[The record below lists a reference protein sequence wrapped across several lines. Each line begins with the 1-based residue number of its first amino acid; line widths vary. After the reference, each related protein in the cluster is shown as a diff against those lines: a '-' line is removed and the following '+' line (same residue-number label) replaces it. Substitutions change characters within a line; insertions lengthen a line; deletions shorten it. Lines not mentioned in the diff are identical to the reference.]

1 MTDSQLG
8 QTWIT
13 LADDATGA
21 EPHEKESVMANDST
35 GTRVPLFV
43 GMDVHQETITLAVAP
58 GDGSEPRVRATIP
71 NTPKALL
78 KQLERIGPA
87 ERLRCCYEAG
97 PTGYST
103 WRLLAGWGIACTVVA
118 PSLIPKKP
126 GDRVKTDRRD
136 ALQLARLHRLGDLTA
151 VWVPTPEHEALRDLC
166 RAREAAKRDQE
177 RARHRLLK
185 LLARHDLHPPSGA
198 PRWTRAYRAWL
209 AELTLPQAALQ
220 TVLEEH
226 RQQFAEMEARVAR
239 LTARVKAEVQDGP
252 FATVLGALQ
261 CLKGVG
267 PITAVTLIAELGDL
281 TRFRRPRMLM
291 GYSGLTPSE
300 YSSGGRIQRGHI
312 TKCGNGHVRF
322 VTIESA
328 WHARW
333 GTRPD
338 SRALKRR
345 RAEQPEAIVQI
356 AKTAQRRLCQRYYQL
371 LKRGKTPGQ
380 ATTAVGR
387 ELLGFV
393 WAIGQALAHP
403 ATDEG
408 AASGDDAAVVAA

>member
-1 MTDSQLG
+1 
-8 QTWIT
+8 
-13 LADDATGA
+13 
-21 EPHEKESVMANDST
+21 MANDST
-35 GTRVPLFV
+35 PSQGPLFV
-43 GMDVHQETITLAVAP
+43 GMDVHQQTVALAVAAA
-58 GDGSEPRVRATIP
+58 DGGEPRYLGAVPNSPQALAKRLRA
-71 NTPKALL
+71 
-78 KQLERIGPA
+78 IGPV
-87 ERLRCCYEAG
+87 EQLRCCYEAG

-103 WRLLAGWGIACTVVA
+103 WRLLHDWGIDCTVVA

-136 ALQLARLHRLGDLTA
+136 ALQLARLHRMGDLTA

-185 LLARHDLHPPSGA
+185 LLARHAEHPPA
-198 PRWTRAYRAWL
+198 AVRRWTRAYRAWL
-209 AELTLPQAALQ
+209 AALTLPDARRQF
-220 TVLEEH
+220 VLEEH

-239 LTARVKAEVQDGP
+239 LTTRVKAEIQDGP
-252 FATVLGALQ
+252 FRAVLGALQ

-267 PITAVTLIAELGDL
+267 PITAVSLVAELGDL

-291 GYSGLTPSE
+291 SYSGLTPSE
-300 YSSGGRIQRGHI
+300 YSSGGRVQRGHI
-312 TKCGNGHVRF
+312 TKCGNSHVRF

-338 SRALKRR
+338 SKALKRR
-345 RAEQPEAIVQI
+345 RAEQPEAVVQI
-356 AKTAQRRLCQRYYQL
+356 AEAAQRRLCQRYYQL
-371 LKRGKTPGQ
+371 LKRGKTSGQ

-393 WAIGQALAHP
+393 WAIGQAMAQ
-403 ATDEG
+403 ATSE
-408 AASGDDAAVVAA
+408 AADVPMVEASVAA

>member
-1 MTDSQLG
+1 MS
-8 QTWIT
+8 
-13 LADDATGA
+13 
-21 EPHEKESVMANDST
+21 ENST
-35 GTRVPLFV
+35 RTHGPLFV
-43 GMDVHQETITLAVAP
+43 GMDVHKETIAIAVAAM
-58 GDGSEPRVRATIP
+58 DSSEPRFIGTIP
-71 NTPKALL
+71 NDPTTLRKCLRKL
-78 KQLERIGPA
+78 GPA
-87 ERLRCCYEAG
+87 EQLRCCYEAG

-103 WRLLAGWGIACTVVA
+103 WRLLASWDIACTVVA
-118 PSLIPKKP
+118 PSLIPTKP

-136 ALQLARLHRLGDLTA
+136 ALKLARLHRQGDLTA

-185 LLARHDLHPPSGA
+185 FLARHDIRPPDGVT
-198 PRWTRAYRAWL
+198 RWSRAYRAWL
-209 AELTLPQAALQ
+209 AALQLTDGRQ
-220 TVLEEH
+220 TVLDEYRGH
-226 RQQFAEMEARVAR
+226 FAEAEARVAR
-239 LTARVKAEVQDGP
+239 LTHRIKQEAADGP
-252 FATVLGALQ
+252 FSPLIGGLQ

-267 PITAVTLIAELGDL
+267 PITAVTLVAELGDI

-300 YSSGGRIQRGHI
+300 YSSGGRVQRGHI

-333 GTRPD
+333 GNRPD
-338 SRALKRR
+338 STALKKR
-345 RAEQPEAIVQI
+345 RAGQPEAIVEI
-356 AKTAQRRLCQRYYQL
+356 ARTAQRRMCTRYYQL

-380 ATTAVGR
+380 ATTAVAR

-393 WAIGQALAHP
+393 WAIAQ
-403 ATDEG
+403 
-408 AASGDDAAVVAA
+408 VVAAPPSAEDSATVADPTLESAA

>member
-1 MTDSQLG
+1 VAQS
-8 QTWIT
+8 
-13 LADDATGA
+13 
-21 EPHEKESVMANDST
+21 HNEKESVMANDST
-35 GTRVPLFV
+35 QVSAPLFV
-43 GMDVHQETITLAVAP
+43 GMDVHQETVALAVAAA
-58 GDGSEPRVRATIP
+58 DGSEPRFLGTIP
-71 NTPKALL
+71 NTPVALRKRL
-78 KQLERIGPA
+78 LAIGPVGH
-87 ERLRCCYEAG
+87 LHCCYEAG
-97 PTGYST
+97 PTGYAT
-103 WRLLAGWGIACTVVA
+103 WRLLADWGIACTVVA

-136 ALQLARLHRLGDLTA
+136 ALQLARLHRVGDLTA

-185 LLARHDLHPPSGA
+185 FLARHDLHPTVGTR
-198 PRWTRAYRAWL
+198 RWTRAYRAWL
-209 AELTLPQAALQ
+209 AELRLPQAALQ

-239 LTARVKAEVQDGP
+239 LTARVKAEVADGP
-252 FATVLGALQ
+252 FTGLLGALQ

-267 PITAVTLIAELGDL
+267 PITAVTLVAELGDL

-300 YSSGGRIQRGHI
+300 YSSGGRVQRGHI
-312 TKCGNGHVRF
+312 TKCGNSHVRF

-333 GTRPD
+333 AQQPV
-338 SRALKRR
+338 SSALRKRR
-345 RAEQPEAIVQI
+345 AGQPEAIVQI
-356 AKTAQRRLCQRYYQL
+356 AERAQKRTGQRYRAL
-371 LKRGKTPGQ
+371 LKRGKTSGQ
-380 ATTAVGR
+380 AATAVAR

-393 WAIGQALAHP
+393 WAIGQAVAHSALADGVP
-403 ATDEG
+403 ET
-408 AASGDDAAVVAA
+408 AAVAA

>member
-1 MTDSQLG
+1 
-8 QTWIT
+8 
-13 LADDATGA
+13 
-21 EPHEKESVMANDST
+21 MANDST
-35 GTRVPLFV
+35 GTTAPVFV
-43 GMDVHQETITLAVAP
+43 GMDVHKETIAIAVAVQ
-58 GDGSEPRVRATIP
+58 DGSEPRFLGSVP

-78 KQLERIGPA
+78 KRLQGIGPA
-87 ERLRCCYEAG
+87 AQLRCCYEAG

-103 WRLLAGWGIACTVVA
+103 WRLLASWDIDCTVVA

-166 RAREAAKRDQE
+166 RAREAAKRDRE

-185 LLARHDLHPPSGA
+185 LLARHAVEPPVGVK
-198 PRWTRAYRAWL
+198 RWSRAYRAWL
-209 AELTLPQAALQ
+209 AALQ
-220 TVLEEH
+220 LDDAGRQCVLDEY
-226 RQQFAEMEARVAR
+226 RGQFAEAEARLAR
-239 LTARVKAEVQDGP
+239 LTLRIKQEAAEGP
-252 FATVLGALQ
+252 FAALIGGLQ

-267 PITAVTLIAELGDL
+267 PITAVTLVAELGDL
-281 TRFRRPRMLM
+281 TRFGRPRMLM

-300 YSSGGRIQRGHI
+300 YSSGGRVQRGHI

-333 GTRPD
+333 GNRPD
-338 SRALKRR
+338 SKALKRR
-345 RAEQPEAIVQI
+345 RAGHPDAIVQI
-356 AKTAQRRLCQRYYQL
+356 AQKAQRRMCARYYQL

-380 ATTAVGR
+380 ATTAVAR

-393 WAIGQALAHP
+393 WAIAQ
-403 ATDEG
+403 
-408 AASGDDAAVVAA
+408 VVAAPSAAERPERVSDEQLDAAA

>member
-1 MTDSQLG
+1 MS
-8 QTWIT
+8 
-13 LADDATGA
+13 
-21 EPHEKESVMANDST
+21 NDST
-35 GTRVPLFV
+35 RTPVPLFV
-43 GMDVHQETITLAVAP
+43 GMDVHQDTIALAVAAQ
-58 GDGSEPRVRATIP
+58 DGSDARFVGTIP
-71 NTPKALL
+71 NTPTALR

-87 ERLRCCYEAG
+87 EQLRCCYEAG

-103 WRLLAGWGIACTVVA
+103 WRLLDGWGIACTVVA

-185 LLARHDLHPPSGA
+185 LLARHALHPPAGVS
-198 PRWTRAYRAWL
+198 RWTRAYRAWL
-209 AELTLPQAALQ
+209 AELRLPQAALQ
-220 TVLEEH
+220 TVLDEH
-226 RQQFAEMEARVAR
+226 RQQFAELEARVAR
-239 LTARVKAEVQDGP
+239 LTARVKEEVQQGP
-252 FATVLGALQ
+252 FTAVLGALQ

-300 YSSGGRIQRGHI
+300 YSSGGRVQRGHI

-345 RAEQPEAIVQI
+345 RAEQPAAVVQI
-356 AKTAQRRLCQRYYQL
+356 AETAQRRLCQRYYQL
-371 LKRGKTPGQ
+371 LKRGKTSGQ

-393 WAIGQALAHP
+393 WAIGQAVAHP
-403 ATDEG
+403 VT
-408 AASGDDAAVVAA
+408 DDAAEVGDEAAPVAA

>member
-1 MTDSQLG
+1 
-8 QTWIT
+8 
-13 LADDATGA
+13 
-21 EPHEKESVMANDST
+21 MANDST
-35 GTRVPLFV
+35 GTRAPLFV
-43 GMDVHQETITLAVAP
+43 GMDVHTETIALAVAP
-58 GDGSEPRVRATIP
+58 GDGREPRFVATIP

-78 KQLERIGPA
+78 KQLQRIGA
-87 ERLRCCYEAG
+87 ADQLHCCYEAG

-103 WRLLAGWGIACTVVA
+103 WRLLDGWGIACTVVA
-118 PSLIPKKP
+118 PTLIPKKP

-136 ALQLARLHRLGDLTA
+136 ALQLARLHRMGDLTA

-185 LLARHDLHPPSGA
+185 FLARHDQHA
-198 PRWTRAYRAWL
+198 PAGVRRWTRAYRAWL
-209 AELTLPQAALQ
+209 AELTLAERSVQF
-220 TVLEEH
+220 VLDEH

-252 FATVLGALQ
+252 FTPVLAALQ
-261 CLKGVG
+261 CLKGIG
-267 PITAVTLIAELGDL
+267 PITAVTLVAELGDL
-281 TRFRRPRMLM
+281 TRFRRARQLM
-291 GYSGLTPSE
+291 SYSGLVPSE
-300 YSSGGRIQRGHI
+300 YSSGGRVQRGHI
-312 TKCGNGHVRF
+312 TKTGNGHVRF

-338 SRALKRR
+338 SKALKKR
-345 RAEQPEAIVQI
+345 RAGQPETIVQI
-356 AKTAQRRLCQRYYQL
+356 AETAQRRLCQRYYQL
-371 LKRGKTPGQ
+371 LKRGKTSGQ

-393 WAIGQALAHP
+393 WAIGQAVATATTDGPDAP
-403 ATDEG
+403 ALVE
-408 AASGDDAAVVAA
+408 AASAA